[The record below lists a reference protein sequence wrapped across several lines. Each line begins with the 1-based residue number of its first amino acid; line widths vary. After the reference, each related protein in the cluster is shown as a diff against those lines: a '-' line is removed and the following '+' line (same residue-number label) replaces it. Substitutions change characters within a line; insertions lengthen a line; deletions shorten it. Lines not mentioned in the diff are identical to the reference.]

1 LSSTD
6 FASWIAQQQT
16 LNAPGTAKLPPYHSI
31 YFPDP
36 IGRAG

>member
-1 LSSTD
+1 MSQSG

-16 LNAPGTAKLPPYHSI
+16 ANAPGTSQLPPYHSI

-36 IGRAG
+36 IVRAG